1 MKSLKS
7 VMIAGQRIK
16 IQKADLDDCYGQY
29 LHDKRIIQLHKNL
42 PELQIIPTLRHEMLH
57 AAFHISGIS
66 FCESFQEEAC
76 IRCID
81 EVFFPAY
88 ERILKR
94 LKWKISNHTQCITR
108 KARASWL
115 TPTSSTLPW
124 RRKVTLTLSQLL
136 ERGLIRSSVN
146 AQNDLRHD

>member
-1 MKSLKS
+1 
-7 VMIAGQRIK
+7 MIAGQRIK
-16 IQKADLDDCYGQY
+16 IHRTELDDCYGQY
-29 LHDKRIIQLHKNL
+29 LHEKRIIQLHKKL
-42 PELQIIPTLRHEMLH
+42 PEQEIIPTLRHEMLH

-94 LKWKISNHTQCITR
+94 LKWKINQELMKQATTRSLQCGSVCLTQSKQEQ
-108 KARASWL
+108 KAVELASGQPAKL
-115 TPTSSTLPW
+115 
-124 RRKVTLTLSQLL
+124 
-136 ERGLIRSSVN
+136 N
-146 AQNDLRHD
+146 Y

>member
-1 MKSLKS
+1 
-7 VMIAGQRIK
+7 MIAGQRIK
-16 IQKADLDDCYGQY
+16 IQKAELDDCYGQY
-29 LHDKRIIQLHKNL
+29 LHEKRIIQLHNKL
-42 PELQIIPTLRHEMLH
+42 PEHEIIPTLRHEMLH

-94 LKWKISNHTQCITR
+94 LKWKRNQESTRQATTQSR
-108 KARASWL
+108 SYVSVYLGKSKPERRAVKLASGQ
-115 TPTSSTLPW
+115 PA
-124 RRKVTLTLSQLL
+124 K
-136 ERGLIRSSVN
+136 RSY
-146 AQNDLRHD
+146 

>member
-1 MKSLKS
+1 
-7 VMIAGQRIK
+7 MIAGQRIK
-16 IQKADLDDCYGQY
+16 IQKADLEDCYGQY
-29 LHDKRIIQLHKNL
+29 LHEKRIIQLHKKL
-42 PELQIIPTLRHEMLH
+42 PEHEIIPTLRHEMLH

-94 LKWKISNHTQCITR
+94 LNKWKRNQESTRQVITQSRILESVYLTQSKPEP
-108 KARASWL
+108 KAVKLASGQ
-115 TPTSSTLPW
+115 PA
-124 RRKVTLTLSQLL
+124 KH
-136 ERGLIRSSVN
+136 N
-146 AQNDLRHD
+146 Y

>member
-1 MKSLKS
+1 
-7 VMIAGQRIK
+7 MIAGQRIK

-94 LKWKISNHTQCITR
+94 LK
-108 KARASWL
+108 
-115 TPTSSTLPW
+115 
-124 RRKVTLTLSQLL
+124 
-136 ERGLIRSSVN
+136 
-146 AQNDLRHD
+146 

>member
-1 MKSLKS
+1 VKSLKS

-16 IQKADLDDCYGQY
+16 IQMTDLDSAYGQY
-29 LHDKRIIQLHKNL
+29 LHDRKTIQLDTYL
-42 PELQIIPTLRHEMLH
+42 TDDDFITTLRHEMLH

-94 LKWKISNHTQCITR
+94 LK
-108 KARASWL
+108 
-115 TPTSSTLPW
+115 
-124 RRKVTLTLSQLL
+124 
-136 ERGLIRSSVN
+136 
-146 AQNDLRHD
+146 

>member
-1 MKSLKS
+1 MKKLKS
-7 VMIAGQRIK
+7 VMVAGQRIK
-16 IQKADLDDCYGQY
+16 IQKTDLDSCYGQY
-29 LHDKRIIQLHKNL
+29 LHDRKTIQLDTSLSDKDL
-42 PELQIIPTLRHEMLH
+42 IPTLRHEMLH

-94 LKWKISNHTQCITR
+94 LK
-108 KARASWL
+108 
-115 TPTSSTLPW
+115 
-124 RRKVTLTLSQLL
+124 
-136 ERGLIRSSVN
+136 
-146 AQNDLRHD
+146 

>member
-1 MKSLKS
+1 
-7 VMIAGQRIK
+7 MIAGQRIK
-16 IQKADLDDCYGQY
+16 IQKADLEDCYGQY
-29 LHDKRIIQLHKNL
+29 LHEKRIIQLHKKL
-42 PELQIIPTLRHEMLH
+42 PENEIIPTLRHEMLH

-94 LKWKISNHTQCITR
+94 LKWKINQKSTR
-108 KARASWL
+108 RATTRSLQWG
-115 TPTSSTLPW
+115 S
-124 RRKVTLTLSQLL
+124 VY
-136 ERGLIRSSVN
+136 LIRSKQEQKAAEPDN
-146 AQNDLRHD
+146 GQPAKHNY